1 MQDARQV
8 IADVHARYFGAELDD
23 RSLIPGA
30 KHRIAP
36 TRFDAWLSLDPAWGA
51 NLMPRLQHPS
61 QPGPMDSMICQM
73 SQTARQSKPTD
84 TPKQPNT
91 PNDARCQSL
100 STSATSRCV
109 PGCHAT
115 HQVAIPMSTRM
126 TMHTTMRAIIHSRA
140 KPTVSFLTSISPAL
154 CSQHCSS
161 NPARC
166 WSWRSS
172 STASGSATK
181 ADTATLRD
189 HALV

>member
-1 MQDARQV
+1 M
-8 IADVHARYFGAELDD
+8 ITDVHARYFGAELDD
-23 RSLIPGA
+23 RSLTPGD

-36 TRFDAWLSLDPAWGA
+36 TRFDDWLRLDLHGA
-51 NLMPRLQHPS
+51 RTCTRLPCPS

-73 SQTARQSKPTD
+73 SQTARQSRPTD

-100 STSATSRCV
+100 STSATSRCA

-126 TMHTTMRAIIHSRA
+126 TMHATMRAIIHSRA
-140 KPTVSFLTSISPAL
+140 KPTVSFFTSISPAL

-172 STASGSATK
+172 STASGGATK
-181 ADTATLRD
+181 ADTSATLRD